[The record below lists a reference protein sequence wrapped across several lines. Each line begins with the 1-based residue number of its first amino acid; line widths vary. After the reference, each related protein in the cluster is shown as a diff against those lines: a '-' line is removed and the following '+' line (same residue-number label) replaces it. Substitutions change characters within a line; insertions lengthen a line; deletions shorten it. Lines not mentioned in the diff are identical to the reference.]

1 MKRPETVNAKT
12 SSTETVRMQK
22 DRELK
27 NGLNLQMY
35 YSFGLVIVT
44 KVSQA
49 LECNEILLIGV
60 IGYLIISL
68 INIKKVDEI
77 KSRTGK
83 KPEKR

>member
-1 MKRPETVNAKT
+1 MIEIDDRKKKSRK
-12 SSTETVRMQK
+12 QK

-60 IGYLIISL
+60 IGYLIISV

-77 KSRTGK
+77 KSRIGK
-83 KPEKR
+83 K

>member
-1 MKRPETVNAKT
+1 MIEIDDKKKK
-12 SSTETVRMQK
+12 SRMQK

-60 IGYLIISL
+60 IGYLIISV

-77 KSRTGK
+77 KSRIGK
-83 KPEKR
+83 K